1 VPGRI
6 SASLDFVAR
15 AYVLSVILAG
25 AFILGWLRPELG
37 QGSWPETLVFGLLI
51 FLAEAMPV
59 RIPRRRDTVS
69 VSYAVIYA
77 AILLFTLPAAVWL
90 AALASVRVM
99 DLTGKVPIRAV
110 LFNRA
115 QMALSAAA
123 AGLAFARLGGTP
135 GQVEVLPDLWALLG
149 AAGAYAAVNIFTV
162 VTVMALTRRLSFWS
176 VYSKDFRWL
185 IPHYVALTPLGILIA
200 VVYGE
205 LGLTGVLLLFVPLV
219 VARYSLQLYV
229 QIRDAYLATIRAMV
243 AAVEARDP
251 YTAGHSGRVARYTA
265 AAARKLNLSEDLVE
279 RLEYAAWLHDIGK
292 LAVPD
297 RILRKKGRLTDDEW
311 HLMRQHPR
319 TGAGILKEI
328 DLLGRDVDI
337 ILHHHERYDG
347 QGYPDFLSGQEI
359 PLGARLIA
367 IADAFEAMTS
377 ERPYRP
383 RPLTREEAFAELEA
397 QAGRQFDPALVK
409 VFIEAVQDLPVA
421 EEEPEVVVPFVPL
434 RASGGQEAYGQA
446 AAAAEVCEA
455 AEVREAAGP
464 EEPPEDAPRPRGTGG
479 PGSQGG

>member
-25 AFILGWLRPELG
+25 AFILGWLRPDLG
-37 QGSWPETLVFGLLI
+37 QGSWPEILVFGLLV

-59 RIPRRRDTVS
+59 RIPRRLDTVS

-77 AILLFTLPAAVWL
+77 AILLFALPAAVWL

-99 DLTGKVPIRAV
+99 DLTGKVPIKAV

-162 VTVMALTRRLSFWS
+162 VAVMALTQKLSFWS

-200 VVYGE
+200 IVYGE
-205 LGLTGVLLLFVPLV
+205 AGLAGVVLLFVPLV

-251 YTAGHSGRVARYTA
+251 YTAGHSRRVARYTA

-297 RILRKKGRLTDDEW
+297 RILRKRGRLTDEEW

-347 QGYPDFLSGQEI
+347 QGYPDFLSGEEI

-421 EEEPEVVVPFVPL
+421 EEEPEVVVPFAPVP
-434 RASGGQEAYGQA
+434 ASGGQEVYRQA
-446 AAAAEVCEA
+446 AAA

-464 EEPPEDAPRPRGTGG
+464 EEPSEDAPGPSGTGRRE
-479 PGSQGG
+479 SQDG